1 MNFYL
6 CTRTLNM
13 GSNKNKLERFAEMK
27 SFANV
32 FEPDIENVKTGHYHL
47 KGNWRED
54 YFKNDNP
61 IVLELGCGKG
71 EYTVGMAEKFPD
83 KNFIAIDI
91 KGARMYIGSKHALEH
106 EMYNVAFLRTRIE
119 FIESF
124 FEKDEV
130 DEIWITFPDPQIKR
144 KRARKRLTHPKFLRM
159 YDVILK
165 SNSKIHLKTDSQ
177 FLHGF
182 TLGVICAEHH
192 HLDDATSDL
201 YNSLVKRKHLNIK
214 TFYESIFLKK
224 GMPITYLRFSL
235 NYKD

>member
-1 MNFYL
+1 
-6 CTRTLNM
+6 
-13 GSNKNKLERFAEMK
+13 LELLKRGYKMK
-27 SFANV
+27 GKWKKDF
-32 FEPDIENVKTGHYHL
+32 
-47 KGNWRED
+47 
-54 YFKNDNP
+54 FKNENSL
-61 IVLELGCGKG
+61 VLELGCGMG
-71 EYTVGMAEKFPD
+71 EYSVGLAQKFPE
-83 KNFIAIDI
+83 KNFIGIDI
-91 KGARMYIGSKHALEH
+91 KGARMWQGATLALEKK
-106 EMYNVAFLRTRIE
+106 MKNVAFLRIRIDW
-119 FIESF
+119 IEYCF
-124 FEKDEV
+124 AKNEV
-130 DEIWITFPDPQIKR
+130 DELWITFPDPQIKR

-182 TLGVICAEHH
+182 TLGVICAENH

>member
-1 MNFYL
+1 
-6 CTRTLNM
+6 M

-130 DEIWITFPDPQIKR
+130 DEIWITFPDPQPIDRRVK
-144 KRARKRLTHPKFLRM
+144 KRLTSPLFLDRYLKFLKPGGI
-159 YDVILK
+159 V
-165 SNSKIHLKTDSQ
+165 HLKTDSAM
-177 FLHGF
+177 LHEY
-182 TLGVICAEHH
+182 TLQVIRDRKYK
-192 HLDDATSDL
+192 LIDASADL
-201 YNSLVKRKHLNIK
+201 YASKISEYDIDTQEILGIK
-214 TFYESIFLKK
+214 THYETLFSEK
-224 GMPITYLRFSL
+224 GFKITYLKFL
-235 NYKD
+235 IKII